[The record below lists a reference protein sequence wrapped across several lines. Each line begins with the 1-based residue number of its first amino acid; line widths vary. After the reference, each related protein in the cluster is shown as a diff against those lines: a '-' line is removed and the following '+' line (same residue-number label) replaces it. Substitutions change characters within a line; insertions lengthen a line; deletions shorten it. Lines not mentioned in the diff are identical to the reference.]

1 MTDNLSTDEQT
12 KIKRLLEVDKKRHE
26 LRIAKGH
33 LNDLRLE
40 QQKQHSF
47 PNEWE
52 LTARIRIMLIL
63 SQIEMQ
69 ENELGW

>member
-1 MTDNLSTDEQT
+1 MTDNLSTDEQP
-12 KIKRLLEVDKKRHE
+12 KIKRLLELDKRHHE

-40 QQKQHSF
+40 QQKQHPF

-52 LTARIRIMLIL
+52 LTARIRRCENHIMLIL

-69 ENELGW
+69 